1 MTKPE
6 NVLRLRIQSHR
17 LVLGLLGPSINH
29 DRIDAISD
37 KKQDHVVCGCLVH
50 VHVHMENAKYQA
62 LLSFCTC
69 TTKILTPTYCA
80 ELVIMLFLIGI
91 WRRVARL
98 RLRNSEGIY
107 RDPFFRYSILDAEH
121 RLPTDEKVIPSCYS
135 DVKSGDIVGSF
146 YYLPW

>member
-1 MTKPE
+1 MLNDYLLLSTGKE
-6 NVLRLRIQSHR
+6 GFS
-17 LVLGLLGPSINH
+17 LGSL
-29 DRIDAISD
+29 DCETQISTF
-37 KKQDHVVCGCLVH
+37 VH

-62 LLSFCTC
+62 LFSFCTC
-69 TTKILTPTYCA
+69 TIKFLTPAYCT

-91 WRRVARL
+91 WRRVGRL

>member
-1 MTKPE
+1 MLNDYLLLSTGKE
-6 NVLRLRIQSHR
+6 GFS
-17 LVLGLLGPSINH
+17 LGSL
-29 DRIDAISD
+29 DCETQISTF
-37 KKQDHVVCGCLVH
+37 VH
-50 VHVHMENAKYQA
+50 VHVTYGERKVPGPSFILHMHHKNFNPRILCRASYYVVLDRYLA
-62 LLSFCTC
+62 SRGILS
-69 TTKILTPTYCA
+69 
-80 ELVIMLFLIGI
+80 
-91 WRRVARL
+91 RVARL